1 MAHTRPIFIAL
12 EGIDGSGK
20 STQAERL
27 CHRLKDAGYPAI
39 ITREPTGSPIGRL
52 IRDAFN
58 HRLDMDDR
66 VIAGLFVADR
76 LHHLLARPDGILATL
91 ENGISVIC
99 DRYYLSSLAYQGA
112 HMSLDWVLQAN
123 AQAMDLRKPDI
134 HLFLD
139 MPPEKAMERIS
150 GSREAL
156 EKYESLTNLRQV
168 REAYWRAMEVLK
180 DKERI
185 AVIPAEGTEEEVEAG
200 IWSRVS
206 PLLT

>member
-1 MAHTRPIFIAL
+1 
-12 EGIDGSGK
+12 
-20 STQAERL
+20 
-27 CHRLKDAGYPAI
+27 
-39 ITREPTGSPIGRL
+39 
-52 IRDAFN
+52 
-58 HRLDMDDR
+58 
-66 VIAGLFVADR
+66 
-76 LHHLLARPDGILATL
+76 
-91 ENGISVIC
+91 
-99 DRYYLSSLAYQGA
+99 
-112 HMSLDWVLQAN
+112 
-123 AQAMDLRKPDI
+123 
-134 HLFLD
+134 